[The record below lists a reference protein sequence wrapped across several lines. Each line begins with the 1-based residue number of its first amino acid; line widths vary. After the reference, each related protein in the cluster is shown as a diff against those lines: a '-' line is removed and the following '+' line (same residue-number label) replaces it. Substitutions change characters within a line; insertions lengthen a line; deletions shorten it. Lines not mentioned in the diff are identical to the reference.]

1 MSSNGDSLEVAMFL
15 RTPADFGAVIRER
28 RRRAGLNQAALAAKV
43 GVGRQWIVE
52 VERGKPGAPL
62 GLILRTLAALNI
74 SLVTDERGRKN
85 ERVSAD
91 RGGVDLDALLSSLQ
105 RKKS

>member
-1 MSSNGDSLEVAMFL
+1 MFL

-85 ERVSAD
+85 EPASGG
-91 RGGVDLDALLSSLQ
+91 GGVDLDALLNSLR